1 MGLKAEDVLDRIKWK
16 RDIRYGK
23 SGVKGGGR
31 VGQDKVEERYS
42 KPFWRPQIMVKAR
55 EEETYNIPCIH

>member
-1 MGLKAEDVLDRIKWK
+1 MLDRIKWK

-31 VGQDKVEERYS
+31 VGQDKVEEIFDMER
-42 KPFWRPQIMVKAR
+42 VGLKAEDVLDKTKWKR
-55 EEETYNIPCIH
+55 DIR

>member
-1 MGLKAEDVLDRIKWK
+1 MEEIFDMERVGLKPEDVLDRTKWE

-42 KPFWRPQIMVKAR
+42 IWKEWG
-55 EEETYNIPCIH
+55 